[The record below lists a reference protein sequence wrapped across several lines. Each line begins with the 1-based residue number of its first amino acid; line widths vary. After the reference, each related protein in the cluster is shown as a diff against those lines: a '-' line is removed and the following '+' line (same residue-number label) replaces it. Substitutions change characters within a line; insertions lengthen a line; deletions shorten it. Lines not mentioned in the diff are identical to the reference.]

1 MVQSEKLNTDTQNP
15 SKVNLK
21 HKDSLFRIAFREK
34 KDLLELYNAIN
45 GSNYTDPEELVVYTL
60 EDVVFMGIKND
71 VSFLIGEMLNLYEHQ
86 STKNPNM
93 PIRGL
98 LYFASNYSA
107 YIAKNNLDIYGTT
120 LQKLPFPQFYV
131 LYNGREEE
139 EDRCKIELEDAFPKV
154 EGAEPCLKC
163 TATLLN
169 INYGHNRR
177 IMEKCKTLN
186 DYAFFVQKI
195 RDKRESGESLA
206 EAVEHAT
213 EECIQEGILKDI
225 LLKNR
230 AEVKDMVL
238 GTWGTENHLR
248 KVKEEQE
255 ENERNKI
262 RIRELEQKTNRL
274 EQKTS
279 RLEQRK
285 RATDLLGQRLLD
297 MGKTEELRKALA
309 DEDYQTELLREYRL
323 IV

>member
-1 MVQSEKLNTDTQNP
+1 MVRSEKLNTDTQNL

-34 KDLLELYNAIN
+34 KDLLEPYNAIN

-120 LQKLPFPQFYV
+120 LQKLPLPQFYV

-154 EGAEPCLKC
+154 EG
-163 TATLLN
+163 
-169 INYGHNRR
+169 
-177 IMEKCKTLN
+177 
-186 DYAFFVQKI
+186 
-195 RDKRESGESLA
+195 
-206 EAVEHAT
+206 
-213 EECIQEGILKDI
+213 
-225 LLKNR
+225 

-262 RIRELEQKTNRL
+262 RIRELEQ
-274 EQKTS
+274 
-279 RLEQRK
+279 RK
-285 RATDLLGQRLLD
+285 RAADLLGQRLLD
-297 MGKTEELRKALA
+297 MGKTEELRRALA